1 MEKLYQTSSGAFRRS
16 NVLYCAIFVILL
28 QNSFVSAKIPSS
40 ESTRASRSCKL
51 NQRENVTSPRLNSKV
66 TTFVSPLRP
75 KECAVKNNR
84 RGCEESFLTQIDTF
98 PTKERGGGELTL
110 FRFRRNT
117 LSPSSTPSAFSPHG
131 SRRTKEQVFRY
142 YAPNDSW
149 EEEEENGQFKKRR
162 THSFRRLH
170 DIFSRNSSSRRRDDT
185 KHRSQKSVKL
195 RAVANEEKLSSTDSK
210 MKIQVMGVIGEIERQ
225 DYPFSGNKSESHYS
239 DLKLN
244 ALEIEQNIDVE
255 KIAPMS
261 TIEESFEN
269 VHHTEVTPI
278 QQEHEMHDPAVEFKQ
293 SENNSTMSHLSTLTA
308 KQQDNVKKQ
317 PRKKKKGVIA
327 TNHAS
332 EDELSWVAKYFQR
345 LLQRTIQVLLCRW
358 SVFPPHKL
366 TIVSNPRGNI
376 LSRLISR
383 GEILS
388 DVQINFER
396 LVFHNLRMSGGRI
409 DIKRMSL
416 KILANVPSLRRV
428 LGNKKIHRFPSP
440 FEFHAQDCIFT
451 QDDILQSPCI
461 QNGIQN
467 LLNHILNKSG
477 FLSATSVTVSSVKI
491 LVRREKKLNNPNYC
505 FCVILFHFS
514 YDSPLNS
521 IVTLFLLHI
530 LLGVQSSKKVSC
542 EGKAITALGTQ
553 VPFEVRTGLGVSSRG
568 HVLLLP
574 GLEIALNPAFPFQM
588 FVPVV
593 PEVDVDLG
601 HNAQI
606 ESLIINGKRGKLSLS
621 ARATVTPR
629 GENRLNYSQ
638 QKSSYLAQYSCDV
651 GKWIKF

>member
-66 TTFVSPLRP
+66 TTFVSPFRP
-75 KECAVKNNR
+75 KECAGKNNR

-117 LSPSSTPSAFSPHG
+117 LSPSSTPSAFPPHG
-131 SRRTKEQVFRY
+131 SRRTKEQVLRY

-162 THSFRRLH
+162 THSFRRLR

-261 TIEESFEN
+261 IIEESFEN

-293 SENNSTMSHLSTLTA
+293 SENNSTISHLSTLTA

-461 QNGIQN
+461 RNGIQN

-491 LVRREKKLNNPNYC
+491 L
-505 FCVILFHFS
+505 
-514 YDSPLNS
+514 
-521 IVTLFLLHI
+521 
-530 LLGVQSSKKVSC
+530 SSKKVSC

-651 GKWIKF
+651 GKWITRIGNFSK

>member
-1 MEKLYQTSSGAFRRS
+1 MALPLSPIGGESSECWNSSAPSSNQEKLSSSAYHARHVFIAS
-16 NVLYCAIFVILL
+16 DLYRC
-28 QNSFVSAKIPSS
+28 
-40 ESTRASRSCKL
+40 
-51 NQRENVTSPRLNSKV
+51 
-66 TTFVSPLRP
+66 
-75 KECAVKNNR
+75 
-84 RGCEESFLTQIDTF
+84 
-98 PTKERGGGELTL
+98 
-110 FRFRRNT
+110 
-117 LSPSSTPSAFSPHG
+117 
-131 SRRTKEQVFRY
+131 
-142 YAPNDSW
+142 YAPNDLW

-195 RAVANEEKLSSTDSK
+195 RAVANGEKLSSTDSK
-210 MKIQVMGVIGEIERQ
+210 MKIQVMGVIGEIERP

-261 TIEESFEN
+261 IIEESFEN

-293 SENNSTMSHLSTLTA
+293 SENNSTISHLSTLTA

-461 QNGIQN
+461 RNGIQN

-491 LVRREKKLNNPNYC
+491 L
-505 FCVILFHFS
+505 
-514 YDSPLNS
+514 
-521 IVTLFLLHI
+521 
-530 LLGVQSSKKVSC
+530 SSKKVSC

-638 QKSSYLAQYSCDV
+638 QKSSYLARYSCDE
-651 GKWIKF
+651 GKWITRIGNFSK

>member
-1 MEKLYQTSSGAFRRS
+1 MALPLSPIGGESSECWNSSAPSSNQEKLSSSAYHARHVFIAS
-16 NVLYCAIFVILL
+16 DLYRC
-28 QNSFVSAKIPSS
+28 
-40 ESTRASRSCKL
+40 
-51 NQRENVTSPRLNSKV
+51 
-66 TTFVSPLRP
+66 
-75 KECAVKNNR
+75 
-84 RGCEESFLTQIDTF
+84 
-98 PTKERGGGELTL
+98 
-110 FRFRRNT
+110 
-117 LSPSSTPSAFSPHG
+117 
-131 SRRTKEQVFRY
+131 
-142 YAPNDSW
+142 YAPNDLW

-195 RAVANEEKLSSTDSK
+195 RAVANGEKLSSTDSK
-210 MKIQVMGVIGEIERQ
+210 MKIQVMGVIGEIERP

-261 TIEESFEN
+261 IIEESFEN

-293 SENNSTMSHLSTLTA
+293 SENNSTISHLSTLTA

-461 QNGIQN
+461 RNGIQN

-491 LVRREKKLNNPNYC
+491 L
-505 FCVILFHFS
+505 
-514 YDSPLNS
+514 
-521 IVTLFLLHI
+521 
-530 LLGVQSSKKVSC
+530 SSKKVSC

-651 GKWIKF
+651 GKWITRIGNFSK

>member
-1 MEKLYQTSSGAFRRS
+1 
-16 NVLYCAIFVILL
+16 
-28 QNSFVSAKIPSS
+28 
-40 ESTRASRSCKL
+40 
-51 NQRENVTSPRLNSKV
+51 
-66 TTFVSPLRP
+66 
-75 KECAVKNNR
+75 
-84 RGCEESFLTQIDTF
+84 
-98 PTKERGGGELTL
+98 
-110 FRFRRNT
+110 
-117 LSPSSTPSAFSPHG
+117 
-131 SRRTKEQVFRY
+131 
-142 YAPNDSW
+142 
-149 EEEEENGQFKKRR
+149 
-162 THSFRRLH
+162 
-170 DIFSRNSSSRRRDDT
+170 
-185 KHRSQKSVKL
+185 
-195 RAVANEEKLSSTDSK
+195 

-269 VHHTEVTPI
+269 VLHTEVMPI
-278 QQEHEMHDPAVEFKQ
+278 QQEHKMHDPAVEFKQ
-293 SENNSTMSHLSTLTA
+293 SENSSTISHLSTLTA
-308 KQQDNVKKQ
+308 KQQDNVKKRL
-317 PRKKKKGVIA
+317 RKKKKGVIA

-332 EDELSWVAKYFQR
+332 EDELSWIAKYFQR

-428 LGNKKIHRFPSP
+428 LGNKKIHCFPSP

-451 QDDILQSPCI
+451 QDDIIQSPCI
-461 QNGIQN
+461 RNGIQN

-491 LVRREKKLNNPNYC
+491 L
-505 FCVILFHFS
+505 
-514 YDSPLNS
+514 
-521 IVTLFLLHI
+521 
-530 LLGVQSSKKVSC
+530 SSKKVSC

-553 VPFEVRTGLGVSSRG
+553 VPFEVRTGLDVSSRG

-588 FVPVV
+588 FV

-638 QKSSYLAQYSCDV
+638 HKSSYLAQYSCDV
-651 GKWIKF
+651 GKWITRIGNFSK